1 MENTHIQ
8 NKVGELEERL
18 RQMSSQQHAP
28 LLAKPSMDDRRFT
41 RSEMDK
47 VIREKNLYKEK
58 YLELQ
63 EDLRFVRSAVQCA
76 REYKH

>member
-1 MENTHIQ
+1 MDNYLSVITS
-8 NKVGELEERL
+8 VSCY
-18 RQMSSQQHAP
+18 SSKEDHNSE
-28 LLAKPSMDDRRFT
+28 KRFT

-63 EDLRFVRSAVQCA
+63 EDLR
-76 REYKH
+76 

>member
-1 MENTHIQ
+1 MLLFIEKG
-8 NKVGELEERL
+8 KVQSHVIKECIFQG
-18 RQMSSQQHAP
+18 
-28 LLAKPSMDDRRFT
+28 DDFNSEKRFT

-63 EDLRFVRSAVQCA
+63 EDLR
-76 REYKH
+76 

>member
-1 MENTHIQ
+1 MLVIKTVPFQ
-8 NKVGELEERL
+8 G
-18 RQMSSQQHAP
+18 
-28 LLAKPSMDDRRFT
+28 DDFNAEKRFT

-63 EDLRFVRSAVQCA
+63 EDLR
-76 REYKH
+76 